1 MARFSFIAIAFLISG
16 QLSKAEDRKLES
28 EAHLGKWRQVATI
41 MDGKE
46 IPVEGA
52 TILTV
57 TGNDYTVTMNGAI
70 FQKGTMRIDRSKSPV
85 QSDLTITEGF
95 MAGQTVHQIS
105 RIEGDVFISCFGS
118 EQPTEFKSKPG
129 SGHILSVWIRMK

>member
-1 MARFSFIAIAFLISG
+1 MVGGDSLC
-16 QLSKAEDRKLES
+16 AEGEKPNA
-28 EAHLGKWRQVATI
+28 EAHLGQWRQVVTI

-46 IPVEGA
+46 IPTEGP

-70 FQKGTMRIDRSKSPV
+70 FQKGTMKIDRSKSPV

-105 RIEGDVFISCFGS
+105 RIEGDVFISCFGAKR
-118 EQPTEFKSKPG
+118 PTEFTSESG
-129 SGHILSVWIRMK
+129 SGHILSVWIRVK